1 MFGLLIYNI
10 IIMFQRCYRSFFVFV
25 LCTLLITSLCIASI
39 LQQSKSNLPTQW
51 PPREAKIASSVNAN
65 QFSKPPS
72 VEVRPLGDGTFECQF
87 SFQSI
92 KSAQRV
98 NLAGEFNGWN
108 TQATAMSRGDDG
120 VWRVTVQMPAGQQ
133 QYKFVADGDQWQ
145 SDPRNDQVISD
156 GQGGNNSVIRLGA
169 QANLGAVRTLRGDGK
184 IEGGGILHDPSRA
197 SFIQRLPDGKLLLRV
212 RTLRDDVEDV
222 EFVSEDGRHD
232 RMIDSGSDEM
242 FSWWEVAVA
251 PPISSYCIYI
261 SIL

>member
-39 LQQSKSNLPTQW
+39 FQQSKSNLPTQW

-156 GQGGNNSVIRLGA
+156 GQGETTALFDLA
-169 QANLGAVRTLRGDGK
+169 HKQ
-184 IEGGGILHDPSRA
+184 ILVQCERCVVMERS
-197 SFIQRLPDGKLLLRV
+197 K
-212 RTLRDDVEDV
+212 EV
-222 EFVSEDGRHD
+222 EFSTIHRVHHSYSDF
-232 RMIDSGSDEM
+232 RMGNCSCVFAPCEM
-242 FSWWEVAVA
+242 MLRMSN
-251 PPISSYCIYI
+251 SY
-261 SIL
+261 LRMGDMTG